1 MASKISDAARK
12 NKITLYELMADHAV
26 KWEHHDGDYARAS
39 CPFCPDAEKKH
50 YMSVSR
56 KKNIFYCYN
65 CKVGGDRLTYIQK
78 IKDCTFEEA
87 CHYLADK
94 YVDTHVY

>member
-1 MASKISDAARK
+1 MAGKLAQEVKK

-26 KWEHHDGDYARAS
+26 KWEEVNEEYARAS
-39 CPFCPDAEKKH
+39 CPFCTPEDRKH
-50 YMSVSR
+50 YLSVSR
-56 KKNIFYCYN
+56 KKDIFYCAN
-65 CKVGGDRLTYIQK
+65 CRVGGDRIEYIKQ
-78 IKDCTFEEA
+78 IKNCTFQEA